1 MSCRSSTIKKLCP
14 EFKKDLKAAVVDTET
29 FGLTMYWTRPA
40 VGIQHKQSGIEI
52 GQISTGPKLKASWA
66 AKMAAVTEGAAMLA
80 SYVEGLVTD
89 GYISNTHEAMTES
102 YDVYRMKEYL
112 KGAVHSALEE
122 FAE

>member
-1 MSCRSSTIKKLCP
+1 M
-14 EFKKDLKAAVVDTET
+14 VDTET